1 MKMKNLLTKL
11 GFLTLL
17 LFMVNGLFAQTCPT
31 GMVSYH
37 KFEESSSTAF
47 DDAYGNNNATSD
59 AALSSV
65 SGIVGN
71 AIWVDSNTVDIPSA
85 SSFNFPANSSF
96 SVECWVKIPSTSAG
110 FRDYVIVSRGDYD
123 TPGTYWSIS
132 VERSTGV
139 VSFDLRD
146 ANGSGTSNFQYV
158 VASGSII
165 GNSWHHI
172 VAVRDDATNKN
183 YLYVDKVAYSSNYD
197 YTGSFTSSAHI
208 ALGYMIRSGEPRYF
222 MRGGID
228 EVVIYNRA
236 LSSTEINDHNS
247 KGVNGIGV
255 CDGYSPKIISIAPNK
270 ATVGTPYT
278 YDVNATGLPTINY
291 TLATKPTG
299 MTINQTT
306 GLISWTPASI
316 NTDGFVKVVA
326 ANSIAPADTQN
337 FRIFLGQVEGCPT
350 GLISLNKFDETS
362 GPTYYDHYNLHN
374 ATATVSPTAVVGK
387 IGNAQAFNNNTGV
400 DIPDNGSEF
409 DWAAN
414 ASFSIELWLK
424 TTSLGTQVA
433 IGRSRN
439 DPYSRWYVGTDNGFV
454 MFHLRDNSDPTDWVE
469 ILSDNP
475 IADGAWHH
483 VVAVRDGAANMNKLI
498 VDGVEKTE
506 AHTYAHSFMA
516 DVPTPVT
523 IGYLFNTGNEYHFIG
538 SIDEVAIYSRALPLS
553 EITAYLADPTGHCS
567 VKNYAP
573 AITSI
578 AKTTASQD
586 SPYSYQFT
594 VEDVDADDVI
604 VLSAPTKPDWLNFN
618 FSAGNKYAVLSG
630 TPGNNNVGTFAVTLR
645 VSDGTV
651 QKEQSFNVVVSNV
664 NDSPVIT
671 SEPTTSVNEDEAY
684 SYTLTVTD
692 ADVNDVI
699 NMSVVTKPSW
709 LNFSYTAGQKTA
721 TLSGTPLNGDEGGT
735 VTIDITDGT
744 ATIQESYTLTV
755 NAINDAP
762 FITGQ
767 AEITV
772 EEETVVTL
780 DMNDVTVTDVDNPAS
795 DLSLE
800 VLAGQHYTFVNDVV
814 TPEANFNGDLVVN
827 VKVHDLDVA
836 SANFELH
843 ITYTP
848 VNDPPV
854 ITSVPEDSVYMGNLY
869 AYVLTASDVDN
880 ANLTF
885 SVVEKPAWLAFSPS
899 TGVLTGTPTQANVGQ
914 SLVLL
919 RVSDG
924 NLSVDQNFIVKV
936 GGPLVGV
943 SSFDAE
949 GIKVYPVPAREFLNI
964 RFDNLKQE
972 TYAEII
978 STSGSIVKKQII
990 AKDQV
995 NTSIDLGGIESGT
1008 YLLRL
1013 RNNEMNAVGRILIN
1027 K

>member
-1 MKMKNLLTKL
+1 MKNLLPKL

-17 LFMVNGLFAQTCPT
+17 LFLVNGLFAQTCPT

-37 KFEESSSTAF
+37 KFEETSSAVF
-47 DDAYGNNNATSD
+47 DDAYGSNNAASD

-65 SGIVGN
+65 PGIVGN

-85 SSFNFPANSSF
+85 SSYNFPANSSF
-96 SVECWVKIPSTSAG
+96 SIECWVKIPSLAPG
-110 FRDYVIVSRGDYD
+110 QRDYVIISRGDYD
-123 TPGTYWSIS
+123 VPGTYWSIQVS
-132 VERSTGV
+132 KTTGAV
-139 VSFDLRD
+139 DFELRD
-146 ANGSGTSNFQYV
+146 ANGSGLSNFTYI
-158 VASGSII
+158 SSIGSIE

-172 VAVRDDATNKN
+172 VAVRDDAANKN
-183 YLYVDKVAYSSNYD
+183 YLYVDKTAYSTNYD
-197 YTGSFTSSAHI
+197 YSGSFTSTAHT
-208 ALGYMIRSGEPRYF
+208 AVGYMMRGGVARHF

-228 EVVIYNRA
+228 EVIIYNRA
-236 LSSTEINDHNS
+236 LTAAEVTDHNG
-247 KGVNGIGV
+247 KGTNGIGV
-255 CDGYSPKIISIAPNK
+255 CDGWNPKIISIAPNK
-270 ATVGTPYT
+270 ATVGTAYT
-278 YDVNATGLPTINY
+278 YDVNATGLPSITY
-291 TLATKPTG
+291 TLATKPSG

-306 GLISWTPASI
+306 GVISWTPSSI

-326 ANSIAPADTQN
+326 TGQVAPADTQK

-362 GPTYYDHYNLHN
+362 GPTYFDHYNMHN
-374 ATATVSPTAVVGK
+374 ATALVAPSSVPGK
-387 IGNAQAFNNNTGV
+387 IGNAQSFSNNTKV
-400 DIPDNGSEF
+400 DIPDNGPEF
-409 DWAAN
+409 EWAAN
-414 ASFSIELWLK
+414 ASFTIELWLK
-424 TTSLGTQVA
+424 TSSLGTQVA

-439 DPYSRWYVGTDNGFV
+439 DPYARWYVGTDNGFV

-469 ILSDNP
+469 IQSDDP

-498 VDGVEKTE
+498 VDGVEKTQS
-506 AHTYAHSFMA
+506 HTYSHSFMA
-516 DVPTPVT
+516 DDPAPVT
-523 IGYLFNTGNEYHFIG
+523 VGYLFNTGNEYHFNG
-538 SIDEVAIYSRALPLS
+538 SIDEVAIYSRAVPLS
-553 EITAYLADPTGHCS
+553 EITAYLADPTGHCA

-573 AITSI
+573 AITSV
-578 AKTTASQD
+578 AKTAASQGT
-586 SPYSYQFT
+586 PYSYQFT

-604 VLSAPTKPDWLNFN
+604 VLSAPTKPDWLTFN
-618 FSAGNKYAVLSG
+618 FTAGHKYAVLSG
-630 TPGNNNVGTFAVTLR
+630 TPGNNNIGTFAVTLR

-651 QKEQSFNVVVSNV
+651 QKDQSFNVVVANV
-664 NDSPVIT
+664 NDEPIIT
-671 SEPTTSVNEDEAY
+671 SSPTTSVDEDAAY
-684 SYTLTVTD
+684 TYTLTVTD

-721 TLSGTPLNGDEGGT
+721 TLSGTPLNGDQGGT
-735 VTIDITDGT
+735 VTITITDGT

-762 FITGQ
+762 VITGQ

-772 EEETVVTL
+772 DEETVVTL
-780 DMNDVTVTDVDNPAS
+780 DMNDLTVTDVDNQAS

-800 VLAGQHYTFVNDVV
+800 VLAGQHYTFINDVV
-814 TPEANFNGDLVVN
+814 TPDANFNGDLIVN
-827 VKVHDLDVA
+827 VNVHDLDVA

-848 VNDPPV
+848 VNDAPV

-869 AYVLTASDVDN
+869 AYVLAATDVDN
-880 ANLTF
+880 ATLTY
-885 SVVEKPAWLAFSPS
+885 SVVQKPDWLGFSATS
-899 TGVLTGTPTQANVGQ
+899 GVLTGTPQQANVGQ
-914 SLVLL
+914 SLVIL

-924 NLSVDQNFIVKV
+924 DKSADQSFILKV

-943 SSFDAE
+943 SSFDAK
-949 GIKVYPVPAREFLNI
+949 GIKVYPVPARDFLNI

-978 STSGSIVKKQII
+978 STNGSIVKKQII
-990 AKDQV
+990 SKDQV
-995 NTSIDLGGIESGT
+995 NTTIDLGGIENGT